1 MRQQRPSQGVSR
13 VELEAG
19 AGAEGRIVQRLA
31 VTASKSALH
40 TSAVA
45 RCWETAGRSLCGA
58 SQHTNLPKATYR
70 MLGWNSGQGR
80 AAQTRSSVGE
90 FEQAGCRVCRCSRV
104 LALGTEHAP
113 TATETEGRLS
123 TVHPTFPKASC
134 IMTLD
139 VHMQALL
146 AVIFTSTCTL
156 RLRMRGVHSLLVKQ
170 ASSSSGTV
178 TVTVTVMRLRVDVDH
193 SWRRRACGR

>member
-90 FEQAGCRVCRCSRV
+90 FEQAGCRVCRCRCSRV

-123 TVHPTFPKASC
+123 TPNTSQDLMHHDPGCTYAGIASRHLHVDLRPEGHTSCQTAPFGSGCVAC
-134 IMTLD
+134 IVYL
-139 VHMQALL
+139 
-146 AVIFTSTCTL
+146 
-156 RLRMRGVHSLLVKQ
+156 
-170 ASSSSGTV
+170 SSKPA
-178 TVTVTVMRLRVDVDH
+178 
-193 SWRRRACGR
+193 RAAGR